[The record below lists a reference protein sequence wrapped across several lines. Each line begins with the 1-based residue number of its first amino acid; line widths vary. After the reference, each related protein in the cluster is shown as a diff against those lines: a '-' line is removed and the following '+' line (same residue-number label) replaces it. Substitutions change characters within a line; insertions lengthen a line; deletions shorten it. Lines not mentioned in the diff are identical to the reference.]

1 VTALTWEGGIATLV
15 QSKCVACHNSS
26 SKIGDLDLSDYQPPL
41 LGGNSGPAVIPGDP
55 ENSTI
60 IVVQASG
67 DHPGQFSDEEL
78 DQIREWIES
87 GAPEN

>member
-1 VTALTWEGGIATLV
+1 
-15 QSKCVACHNSS
+15 
-26 SKIGDLDLSDYQPPL
+26 LSDYQTTF

-60 IVVQASG
+60 IIVQASG
-67 DHPGQFSDEEL
+67 DHPVQFSDVEL
-78 DQIREWIES
+78 DQIREWIDS